1 MSQDPL
7 IEKLAKANGNVKKL
21 CEFFASRSHWTVE
34 SDCVDSAK
42 GLTAAADKLD
52 EHLKV
57 LIRAAGFDPTSPFDP
72 LVEPKD
78 SAAHD
83 GAKLVR
89 FTTFLR
95 DLDSW
100 LTAQPGP
107 ATDPDVIAGF
117 QEMESY
123 LCRIVAVT
131 RSIAGP
137 ETREPEASGTPEVG
151 SIPAADPPDPAT
163 ATTAAAPGENPHQLA
178 LDDTKDHPMVQEF
191 QGMNE
196 LTDECKKLVDEFL
209 EAWNLEYSYYNRK
222 KLLERIL
229 RWINSAPEGHVLV
242 IKMKTVEEPYEPYP
256 SYVSRDVLAGNPPPK
271 ESWF

>member
-21 CEFFASRSHWTVE
+21 CEFFTARSHWTVARDCEE
-34 SDCVDSAK
+34 SARN
-42 GLTAAADKLD
+42 LTAAAAKLD
-52 EHLKV
+52 DHLKV
-57 LIRAAGFDPTSPFDP
+57 LIRSAGFDPTSPFDP

-78 SAAHD
+78 SGAHD
-83 GAKLVR
+83 GAKLDR

-117 QEMESY
+117 QEMESC
-123 LCRIVAVT
+123 LCRIVEVT
-131 RSIAGP
+131 GSIAGP
-137 ETREPEASGTPEVG
+137 KTSESETPGTQDDD
-151 SIPAADPPDPAT
+151 STPAGEPPDPAT
-163 ATTAAAPGENPHQLA
+163 ATTAATPGENPHQLA
-178 LDDTKDHPMVQEF
+178 LDDTEDHPMVQEF
-191 QGMNE
+191 QGLSE
-196 LTDECKKLVDEFL
+196 LTDECKKLVDDFL

-229 RWINSAPEGHVLV
+229 RWINSAPDGHVLV
-242 IKMKTVEEPYEPYP
+242 IKMKTAEEPYEPYP
-256 SYVSRDVLAGNPPPK
+256 SYVTREVLAGNPPPK